1 MLNEVNMYMY
11 NMENVKS
18 TEKWKIKFERIL
30 EYKRNE
36 ANKNRLMKR
45 SELQGL
51 QLYQKDINELVEKG
65 CLEKV
70 RQGWYQIVYK
80 DVEMSEASLIAA
92 MFPDGVICMYTALF
106 YYQYSDRTPLD
117 WDIAIDRDTSKSRF
131 KIDYPYV
138 KPYYMEK
145 IHLEYGVTEAAF
157 EDVTMKIFD
166 RDRLLCECIKN
177 ENKMDK
183 ETYNKAIQAYI
194 NDSNK
199 SISNLIKYAKQ
210 RNLLKKVSERIG
222 VWL

>member
-1 MLNEVNMYMY
+1 MYM
-11 NMENVKS
+11 NDI
-18 TEKWKIKFERIL
+18 EKWTVKFERIL

-36 ANKNRLMKR
+36 SNKNMIVKR

-51 QLYQKDINELVEKG
+51 QLYQKDINELIEKG

-80 DVEMSEASLIAA
+80 DVETSEASLIAA
-92 MFPDGVICMYTALF
+92 MFPDGVICMCTALF
-106 YYQYSDRTPLD
+106 YYRYSDRTPLD

-145 IHLEYGVTEAAF
+145 IHLEYGITEAVF

-210 RNLLKKVSERIG
+210 RNMLKKVSERIG

>member
-1 MLNEVNMYMY
+1 MNMIM
-11 NMENVKS
+11 NSN
-18 TEKWKIKFERIL
+18 EKWKIKLERIL

-36 ANKNRLMKR
+36 SNKNMIVKR

-51 QLYQKDINELVEKG
+51 QLYQKDINELIEKG

-80 DVEMSEASLIAA
+80 DIETSEASLIAA

-106 YYQYSDRTPLD
+106 YYRYSDRTPLD

-145 IHLEYGVTEAAF
+145 IHLEYGITEAVF

-210 RNLLKKVSERIG
+210 RNMLKKVSERIG

>member
-1 MLNEVNMYMY
+1 MYM
-11 NMENVKS
+11 NDI
-18 TEKWKIKFERIL
+18 EKWTVKFERIL

-36 ANKNRLMKR
+36 SNSNILMKR

-80 DVEMSEASLIAA
+80 DVETSEASLIAA

-106 YYQYSDRTPLD
+106 YYRYSDRTPLD

-145 IHLEYGVTEAAF
+145 IHLEYGVTEAEF

-166 RDRLLCECIKN
+166 RDRLLCECIRN

-194 NDSNK
+194 SDSNK

-210 RNLLKKVSERIG
+210 RNMLKKVSERIG

>member
-1 MLNEVNMYMY
+1 MIPDEVNMYTNKY
-11 NMENVKS
+11 
-18 TEKWKIKFERIL
+18 EKWKIKFERIS
-30 EYKRNE
+30 EYKKNQGNRNT
-36 ANKNRLMKR
+36 LIKR

-51 QLYQKDINELVEKG
+51 QIYQKDINELVEKG

-70 RQGWYQIVYK
+70 RQGWYQVVNK
-80 DVEMSEASLIAA
+80 DVEQSEALLIAA
-92 MFPDGVICMYTALF
+92 MFPDGVLCMYTALF

-145 IHLEYGVTEAAF
+145 IHLEYGVTEAKF
-157 EDVTMKIFD
+157 EDAKMKIFD
-166 RDRLLCECIKN
+166 KDRLLCECIRN
-177 ENKMDK
+177 ENKIDK
-183 ETYNKAIQAYI
+183 ETYNKAIQAYV
-194 NDSNK
+194 NDPNK

-210 RNLLKKVSERIG
+210 RNMLKKVNDRIG

>member
-1 MLNEVNMYMY
+1 MYT
-11 NMENVKS
+11 KDL
-18 TEKWKIKFERIL
+18 EKWKVKFERIL

-36 ANKNRLMKR
+36 SNKNRLIKR

-80 DVEMSEASLIAA
+80 DVETSEASLIAA

-106 YYQYSDRTPLD
+106 YYRYSDRTPLD

-145 IHLEYGVTEAAF
+145 IHLEYGITEAVF

-177 ENKMDK
+177 ENKIDK

-199 SISNLIKYAKQ
+199 SISNLVKYAKQ
-210 RNLLKKVSERIG
+210 RNMLKKVSERMG

>member
-1 MLNEVNMYMY
+1 MYT
-11 NMENVKS
+11 KDL
-18 TEKWKIKFERIL
+18 EKWKVKFERIL

-36 ANKNRLMKR
+36 SNKNRLMKR

-80 DVEMSEASLIAA
+80 DVETSEASLIAA

-106 YYQYSDRTPLD
+106 YYRYSDRTPLD

-145 IHLEYGVTEAAF
+145 IHLEYGITEAVF

-177 ENKMDK
+177 ENKIDK

-199 SISNLIKYAKQ
+199 SISNLVKYAKQ
-210 RNLLKKVSERIG
+210 RNMLKKVSKRMG

>member
-1 MLNEVNMYMY
+1 MHKKDL
-11 NMENVKS
+11 
-18 TEKWKIKFERIL
+18 EKWKVKFERIL

-36 ANKNRLMKR
+36 SNKNRLMKR

-80 DVEMSEASLIAA
+80 DVETSEASLIAA

-106 YYQYSDRTPLD
+106 YYRYSDRTPLD

-145 IHLEYGVTEAAF
+145 IHLEYGITEAVF

-177 ENKMDK
+177 ENKIDK
-183 ETYNKAIQAYI
+183 ETYNKTIQAYI

-199 SISNLIKYAKQ
+199 SISNLVKYAKQ
-210 RNLLKKVSERIG
+210 RNMLKKVSERIG